1 MRLSKQDL
9 RNMIIEEARNLN
21 GPKETVHKVTAQE
34 LRDIISEEI
43 DKASSGK
50 SVLNEFS
57 IIGKAIE
64 MIKPMIAKEFT
75 RVGEDGDY
83 WAGQVINSLLDSG
96 LESRVSVF
104 KLAGLLT
111 DTEAQR
117 DIEAALDFN
126 PMLIVNSE
134 NPDASISEIDE
145 NVLEVL
151 VRHGYAD

>member
-34 LRDIISEEI
+34 LRNIISEEI
-43 DKASSGK
+43 DKANSGK

-134 NPDASISEIDE
+134 NPDALISEIGE